1 MATMQTTPTN
11 GYRRN
16 RFYSNLKGQC
26 LIKLPKDVSADEL
39 NVIFG
44 LGYSSVAAAGV
55 FTFAAT
61 APRDMILRD
70 LVIDAAA
77 GLTVTSI
84 NVSGDELLLG
94 SEASSQ
100 AFDKANQNR
109 PTFDLP
115 VAGGTQ
121 VKVTVK
127 NNTAGALLIAPAF
140 NID

>member
-1 MATMQTTPTN
+1 MATMQTPN

-44 LGYSSVAAAGV
+44 LGYSSVGAGAT
-55 FTFAAT
+55 FTFSTT

-70 LVIDAAA
+70 LVID
-77 GLTVTSI
+77 GTTGITVSSI
-84 NVSGDELLLG
+84 NVSGDELVLG
-94 SEASSQ
+94 AETPAA
-100 AFDKANQNR
+100 AFDKGNLVR
-109 PTFDLP
+109 PSFDLP

-121 VKVTVK
+121 IKLTVK
-127 NNTAGALLIAPAF
+127 NNGAGAAAVSAAF

>member
-26 LIKLPKDVSADEL
+26 LLKLPKDVSADEL

-44 LGYSSVAAAGV
+44 LGYASVAAAGTT
-55 FTFAAT
+55 TFSAT
-61 APRDMILRD
+61 APRDMIIRD

-77 GLTVTSI
+77 GLVITSI

-94 SEASSQ
+94 SEATSQ
-100 AFDKANQNR
+100 AFSPTNLAR
-109 PTFDLP
+109 PSFDLP

-121 VKVTVK
+121 IKVTVK
-127 NNTAGALLIAPAF
+127 NNTAGALLVAPAF

>member
-1 MATMQTTPTN
+1 MATMQTPN

-44 LGYSSVAAAGV
+44 LGYQSVAAAGS
-55 FTFAAT
+55 FTFSAT
-61 APRDMILRD
+61 APRDLILRD
-70 LVIDAAA
+70 LIMDAAA
-77 GLTVTSI
+77 GLVVTSI
-84 NVSGDELLLG
+84 NVSGDELVLG
-94 SEASSQ
+94 SEATSQ
-100 AFDKANQNR
+100 AFDKSNLSR
-109 PTFDLP
+109 PSFDLP